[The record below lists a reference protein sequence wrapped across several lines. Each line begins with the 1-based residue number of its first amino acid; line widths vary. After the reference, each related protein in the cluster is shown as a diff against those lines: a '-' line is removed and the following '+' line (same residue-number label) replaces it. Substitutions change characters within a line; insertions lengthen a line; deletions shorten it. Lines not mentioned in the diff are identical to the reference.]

1 MLRTQRF
8 GRTSRRMR
16 NESASRKVWYV
27 IADGSDNPYIVH
39 RDEIKECIDGLM
51 ELSIHYAYEALRD
64 ALDERGSRSSRLFVN
79 AIIEELNGRPHYQ
92 DEDLYIIVYRVDD
105 YVIRHYNDYA
115 QDMELPLVDETDPT
129 EDQIHKALW
138 SRSSASN
145 GLFDFLVKD
154 RCEDHSYYIPEEVL
168 ENDAVKGLA
177 QEVQDMMEGSS
188 YYK

>member
-1 MLRTQRF
+1 MLGTQRF

-16 NESASRKVWYV
+16 NESASREDWYV
-27 IADGSDNPYIVH
+27 ISDGSDGPYIVH
-39 RDEIKECIDGLM
+39 REEIKDCIDGLV
-51 ELSIHYAYEALRD
+51 EIYVHNAYEALRD

-92 DEDLYIIVYRVDD
+92 DDDLYIIVYRVDD
-105 YVIRHYNDYA
+105 DVISHYNDYA

-129 EDQIHKALW
+129 EEQIRKALW
-138 SRSSASN
+138 SRSSD
-145 GLFDFLVKD
+145 GLFDFLVEE

-168 ENDAVKGLA
+168 ENDAVLGLA

-188 YYK
+188 YYE